1 MAKGRFFLGMLAGL
15 AAGTIVGILIAPDK
29 GAATRKKIAD
39 KGAEII
45 DKGEGYVDNLKEK
58 INSLLHNDGKKNDKV
73 KESASA
79 AR

>member
-15 AAGTIVGILIAPDK
+15 AAGAIVGILFAPDK
-29 GAATRKKIAD
+29 GASTRKKIVD
-39 KGAEII
+39 KGADII

-58 INSLLHNDGKKNDKV
+58 INSLLHNGKKNDKV